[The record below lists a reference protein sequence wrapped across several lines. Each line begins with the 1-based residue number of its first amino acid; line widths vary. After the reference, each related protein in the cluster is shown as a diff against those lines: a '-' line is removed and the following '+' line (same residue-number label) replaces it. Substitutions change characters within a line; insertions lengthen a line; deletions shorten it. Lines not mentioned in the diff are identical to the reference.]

1 MQEYNYLW
9 LIPFFP
15 LVGSIINGLLGKKV
29 LKSEKLIGT
38 LGTAAIGLSFVVS
51 CRYFFQLLGDTE
63 KVHEI
68 ALFGD
73 LGSGTWMTVGQLHI
87 DWGFLLDPLSALMIM
102 VVTGVG
108 SLIHL
113 YSIGYMHGE
122 EGFYR
127 YFSYLNLFCFSMLML
142 VLGNNALVM
151 FVGWEGVGL
160 CSYLL
165 IGYYFEKKSA
175 GDAAKKAFVVNR
187 VGDFGFLVGLMLLF
201 WTLGLEHGVW
211 TVRFTEI
218 AEFGHLLGTGSLVV
232 TVATLCFF
240 VGATG
245 KSAQIPLFTWLPDAM
260 EGPTPVSALIH
271 AATMVTAGV
280 YMIGRMNGLFAM
292 APDTMMVVAIVGAA
306 TALFAASIGLAQN
319 DIKRVLAYSTVSQLG
334 YMFLAMGV
342 GAFTAGIFHLMT
354 HAFFKACLFLGSGS
368 VIHGM
373 HHAYHHAH
381 LHDDPQDMRNMG
393 GLRKKMPI
401 TFWTFLIS
409 TIAIAG
415 IPGFSGFFSKDEI
428 LWWAFGSSRG
438 GWILWLVGAVAAGM
452 TAFYMFRLVF
462 MTFFGEQRTD
472 ARAKDHIPESGLTIT
487 IPLMVLGVLA
497 LIGGFVGVPH
507 VLGGLLGHIPNK
519 IEEFLA
525 PVFHHTQQLHGI
537 EAHGTPALEFSL
549 MGVSIGI
556 AVVGIFLAWVMYV
569 KNPELPGKFVGSFR
583 WLHRAIFNKWYVDEL
598 YDALFVNPTKKLGT
612 FCWKG
617 FDVKVVDGIVNGFG
631 YLVRGFSQ
639 VLRITQTG
647 QIHAYAMTMVFGM
660 VILVAVYVFR

>member
-15 LVGSIINGLLGKKV
+15 LVGFIINGLLGKKV
-29 LKSEKLIGT
+29 LKNEKLIGT
-38 LGTAAIGLSFVVS
+38 IGTAAIGLSFVVS
-51 CRYFFQLLGDTE
+51 CNYFFQLLGDAE
-63 KVHEI
+63 KVHEQI
-68 ALFGD
+68 I
-73 LGSGTWMTVGQLHI
+73 GSWMAVGTLQI

-122 EGFYR
+122 DGFYR
-127 YFSYLNLFCFSMLML
+127 YFAYLNLFCFSMLML
-142 VLGNNALVM
+142 VLGNNALVL
-151 FVGWEGVGL
+151 FIGWEGVGL

-187 VGDFGFLVGLMLLF
+187 IGDFGFLVGLMLLF
-201 WTLGLEHGVW
+201 WTLGSEHGVW

-218 AEFGHLLGTGSLVV
+218 AKFGHLLGPGSLVV
-232 TVATLCFF
+232 TIVTLCFF

-245 KSAQIPLFTWLPDAM
+245 KSAQIPLYTWLPDAM

-292 APDTMMVVAIVGAA
+292 APDTMMVIAIVGAA
-306 TALFAASIGLAQN
+306 TAIFAASIGMAQN

-393 GLRKKMPI
+393 GLWKKMPI
-401 TFWTFLIS
+401 TWVTFLVSTLAIS
-409 TIAIAG
+409 G
-415 IPGFSGFFSKDEI
+415 VPGLSGFFSKDEI
-428 LWWAFGSSRG
+428 LWWAFSSTRG
-438 GWILWLVGAVAAGM
+438 GWILWLVGAIAAGM

-462 MTFFGEQRTD
+462 MTFHGEQRTD

-497 LIGGFVGVPH
+497 LFGGLVGVPK
-507 VLGGLLGHIPNK
+507 LLGELVGDVPNK
-519 IEEFLA
+519 IEHFLA
-525 PVFHHTQQLHGI
+525 PVFEHTQELYGIHAQHELH
-537 EAHGTPALEFSL
+537 HLEWPL
-549 MGVSIGI
+549 MGISVGI
-556 AVVGIFLAWVMYV
+556 AFVGIFLAWIMYV
-569 KNPELPGKFVGSFR
+569 KNPELPGKFVGAFR
-583 WLHRAIFNKWYVDEL
+583 WLHKAVFNKWFVDEL

-612 FCWKG
+612 FLWKG
-617 FDVKVVDGIVNGFG
+617 FDVKVVDGVVNGVG

-639 VLRITQTG
+639 VLRITQSG
-647 QIHAYAMTMVFGM
+647 QIHGYAMTMVVGM
-660 VILVAVYVFR
+660 VVLVAVYVFR

>member
-1 MQEYNYLW
+1 MQDYSLLW

-15 LVGSIINGLLGKKV
+15 LVGSIINGLFGKKIRN
-29 LKSEKLIGT
+29 EALIGT
-38 LGTAAIGLSFVVS
+38 IGTAAIGASFVVS
-51 CRYFFQLLGDTE
+51 CTYFFKLLGDAE
-63 KVHEI
+63 KIHETTI
-68 ALFGD
+68 FGAM
-73 LGSGTWMTVGQLHI
+73 GSGTWMNVGQLQI

-127 YFSYLNLFCFSMLML
+127 FFSYLNLFCFSMLML
-142 VLGNNALVM
+142 VLGNNAMVM
-151 FVGWEGVGL
+151 FIGWEGVGL

-187 VGDFGFLVGLMLLF
+187 VGDFGFLIGLFLLF
-201 WTLGLEHGVW
+201 WSLGQKGVR
-211 TVRFTEI
+211 TIRFTEI
-218 AEFGHLLGTGSLVV
+218 AANAHLLENGGTIV
-232 TVATLCFF
+232 TIVTLCFF
-240 VGATG
+240 LGATG
-245 KSAQIPLFTWLPDAM
+245 KSAQIPLYTWLPDAM

-292 APDTMMVVAIVGAA
+292 APDTMMVIAIVGAA
-306 TALFAASIGLAQN
+306 TAIFAASIGLAQN

-401 TFWTFLIS
+401 TFITFLVS

-428 LWWAFGSSRG
+428 LWWSFGSTRG
-438 GWILWLVGAVAAGM
+438 GWILWVVGAIAAGM

-462 MTFFGEQRTD
+462 MTFFGEQKTD
-472 ARAKDHIPESGLTIT
+472 PRAKDHIPESGLTIT
-487 IPLMVLGVLA
+487 IPLMVLGALA
-497 LIGGFVGVPH
+497 VIGGYIGVPAI
-507 VLGGLLGHIPNK
+507 LGGANHIHH
-519 IEEFLA
+519 FLE
-525 PVFHHTQQLHGI
+525 PVFGQAQKLHAI
-537 EAHGTPALEFSL
+537 EAHGSHATEYGL
-549 MGVSIGI
+549 MGISVGI
-556 AVVGIFLAWVMYV
+556 AVIGIFGAWFMYV
-569 KNPELPGKFVGSFR
+569 KNPEMPKQLVAKFK
-583 WLHRAIFNKWYVDEL
+583 WLHTAIFNKWFVDEL
-598 YDALFVNPTKKLGT
+598 YDAMFVNATKRAGRI
-612 FCWKG
+612 CWKG
-617 FDVKVVDGIVNGFG
+617 FDLPIIDGIVNGVG
-631 YLVRGFSQ
+631 WLVRGFSAA
-639 VLRITQTG
+639 LRYTQSG
-647 QIHAYAMTMVFGM
+647 QIHSYAMAM
-660 VILVAVYVFR
+660 VIGAVIIVAAYVL

>member
-1 MQEYNYLW
+1 MYDKLW

-15 LVGSIINGLLGKKV
+15 LLGSLINGLLGKKI
-29 LKSEKLIGT
+29 KNEKIIGGIGT
-38 LGTAAIGLSFVVS
+38 LAMVCSFALS
-51 CRYFFQLLGDTE
+51 CKYFFQLLGDSVKT
-63 KVHEI
+63 HEVVV
-68 ALFGD
+68 A
-73 LGSGTWMTVGQLHI
+73 SWMTVGQLQV
-87 DWGFLLDPLSALMIM
+87 DWGFLFDPLSAVMLL

-127 YFSYLNLFCFSMLML
+127 YFSYLNLFAFSMLML
-142 VLGNNALVM
+142 VTGNNALVM

-165 IGYYFEKKSA
+165 IGYYFHKKSA
-175 GDAAKKAFVVNR
+175 SDAAKKAFVVNR
-187 VGDFGFLVGLMLLF
+187 IGDFGFLIGLFVLY
-201 WTLGLEHGVW
+201 WTLGSHGVW
-211 TVRFTEI
+211 TVNFLEI
-218 AEFGHLLGTGSLVV
+218 GANAHLLGMGSGVV
-232 TVATLCFF
+232 TAVTLCFF
-240 VGATG
+240 LGATG
-245 KSAQIPLFTWLPDAM
+245 KSAQIPLYTWLPDAM

-280 YMIGRMNGLFAM
+280 YMIGRMNPLFALS
-292 APDTMMVVAIVGAA
+292 PDTMMVIAVIGGVTAIFAA
-306 TALFAASIGLAQN
+306 TIGLAQN

-368 VIHGM
+368 VIHAM

-401 TFWTFLIS
+401 TFLTFLVS

-428 LWWAFGSSRG
+428 LWWSFASTRG
-438 GWILWLVGAVAAGM
+438 HVALWVLGACAAGM

-462 MTFFGEQRTD
+462 MTFFGEQRTH
-472 ARAKDHIPESGLTIT
+472 AKAKDHVHESPLVIT
-487 IPLMVLGVLA
+487 IPLMVLGFLA
-497 LIGGFVGVPH
+497 VVGGYIGIPAVI
-507 VLGGLLGHIPNK
+507 GHTFGNIPNYFGD
-519 IEEFLA
+519 FLA
-525 PVFHHTQQLHGI
+525 PVFKPTQDLYNI
-537 EAHGTPALEFSL
+537 SAHGSPAAEFGL
-549 MGVSIGI
+549 MGVSVGI
-556 AVVGIFLAWVMYV
+556 ALCGIFLAYIMYI
-569 KNPELPGKFVGSFR
+569 KNPALPGKFVASFTGL
-583 WLHRAIFNKWYVDEL
+583 WRAVFNKWYVDEL
-598 YDALFVNPTKKLGT
+598 YDALVVNPTKKIGT

-617 FDVKVVDGIVNGFG
+617 FDVRVVDGVVNGIG
-631 YLVRGFSQ
+631 RLINAFSN
-639 VLRITQTG
+639 VLRYTQSG
-647 QIHAYAMTMVFGM
+647 LSHNYAMSMTLGVV
-660 VILVAVYVFR
+660 VILAFYVFR

>member
-15 LVGSIINGLLGKKV
+15 LVGFIINGLLGKKV
-29 LKSEKLIGT
+29 LKNEKLIGT
-38 LGTAAIGLSFVVS
+38 IGTAAIGLSFVVS
-51 CRYFFQLLGDTE
+51 CNYFFQLLGDAE
-63 KVHEI
+63 KVHEQI
-68 ALFGD
+68 I
-73 LGSGTWMTVGQLHI
+73 GSWMAVGNLQI

-122 EGFYR
+122 DGFYR
-127 YFSYLNLFCFSMLML
+127 YFAYLNLFCFSMLML

-151 FVGWEGVGL
+151 FIGWEGVGL

-201 WTLGLEHGVW
+201 WTLGSEHGVW

-218 AEFGHLLGTGSLVV
+218 AKYGHLLGTGSLVV
-232 TVATLCFF
+232 TIITLCFF

-245 KSAQIPLFTWLPDAM
+245 KSAQIPLYTWLPDAM

-292 APDTMMVVAIVGAA
+292 APDTMMVIAIVGAA

-401 TFWTFLIS
+401 TFITFLVS
-409 TIAIAG
+409 TIAISG

-428 LWWAFGSSRG
+428 LWWAFASTRG
-438 GWILWLVGAVAAGM
+438 GWILWLVGAIAAGM

-497 LIGGFVGVPH
+497 TLGGFVGVPK
-507 VLGGLLGHIPNK
+507 LLGDLAGGVPNK
-519 IEEFLA
+519 IEHFLA
-525 PVFHHTQQLHGI
+525 PVFEHTQELYGIHAQHELH
-537 EAHGTPALEFSL
+537 HLEVPL

-556 AVVGIFLAWVMYV
+556 AIVGIFLAWIMYV
-569 KNPELPGKFVGSFR
+569 KRPELPGKFVGAFR
-583 WLHRAIFNKWYVDEL
+583 WLHKAVFNKWFVDEL

-612 FCWKG
+612 FLWKG
-617 FDVKVVDGIVNGFG
+617 FDVKVVDGVVNGVG

-639 VLRITQTG
+639 VLRISQTG
-647 QIHAYAMTMVFGM
+647 QIHSYAMTMVVGM
-660 VILVAVYVFR
+660 VVLVAVYVFR

>member
-1 MQEYNYLW
+1 MYDQLW

-15 LVGSIINGLLGKKV
+15 LLGSIINGLLGKRIGNEKV
-29 LKSEKLIGT
+29 IGT
-38 LGTAAIGLSFVVS
+38 IGTAAIGASFIVS
-51 CRYFFQLLGDTE
+51 CQYFFQLLGDSQ
-63 KVHEI
+63 KVHEAI
-68 ALFGD
+68 I
-73 LGSGTWMTVGQLHI
+73 GSWMSVGNLQV

-102 VVTGVG
+102 VVSGVG

-122 EGFYR
+122 TGFYR
-127 YFSYLNLFCFSMLML
+127 YFAYLNLFCFSMLML

-151 FVGWEGVGL
+151 FIGWEGVGL

-187 VGDFGFLVGLMLLF
+187 VGDFGFLIGLFLLF
-201 WTLGLEHGVW
+201 WSLGQKGVW
-211 TVRFTEI
+211 TIQFTKI
-218 AEFGHLLGTGSLVV
+218 AENAHLLENGGLIV
-232 TVATLCFF
+232 TIVTLCFF
-240 VGATG
+240 LGATG

-292 APDTMMVVAIVGAA
+292 APDTMMVIAIVGAA
-306 TALFAASIGLAQN
+306 TAIFAASIGLAQN

-342 GAFTAGIFHLMT
+342 GAFSAGVFHLMT

-401 TFWTFLIS
+401 TFVTFLIS
-409 TIAIAG
+409 TLAIAG
-415 IPGFSGFFSKDEI
+415 IPGLSGFFSKDEI
-428 LWWAFGSSRG
+428 LW
-438 GWILWLVGAVAAGM
+438 LVGFAAAGM

-462 MTFFGEQRTD
+462 MTFFGEQKTD
-472 ARAKDHIPESGLTIT
+472 PRAKDHIPESGLTIT
-487 IPLMVLGVLA
+487 IPLMILGALA
-497 LIGGFVGVPH
+497 LIGGWIGIPKA
-507 VLGGLLGHIPNK
+507 LGGANHF
-519 IEEFLA
+519 EHFLA
-525 PVFHHTQQLHGI
+525 PVFEHSQEAMGIHSQHSLHAF
-537 EAHGTPALEFSL
+537 EYPM
-549 MGVSIGI
+549 MGASIGI
-556 AVVGIFLAWVMYV
+556 ALVGIFLAWFMYV
-569 KNPELPGKFVGSFR
+569 KNPGIPAKVCTRFK
-583 WLHRAIFNKWYVDEL
+583 WLYTAIYNKWFVDEL
-598 YDALFVNPTKKLGT
+598 YDGLFVNPTKRAGRI
-612 FCWKG
+612 FWKG
-617 FDVKVVDGIVNGFG
+617 FDLPVIDGIVNGTG
-631 YLVRGFSQ
+631 WLVQALSRGLRLTQSGQ
-639 VLRITQTG
+639 VHG
-647 QIHAYAMTMVFGM
+647 YAMSMVVGM
-660 VILVAVYVFR
+660 VVIVAFFVL